1 LDVEKLVAWFKARSI
16 TSHAIAA
23 FFVAAAGLVT
33 EDQQVR
39 SLLVGVF
46 SAHPKLVG
54 EIIAV
59 AGIILRYSNPSS
71 PAGAV
76 VAGKAA
82 LDSPSAPTAS
92 QVEAA
97 DPKTK

>member
-1 LDVEKLVAWFKARSI
+1 MSKILAWLKSKNI

-23 FFVAAAGLVT
+23 FLIAAAGLIT

-39 SLLVGVF
+39 SFLVSIF
-46 SAHPKLVG
+46 SAHPKLAA

-59 AGIILRYSNPSS
+59 ASIILKYSSSSS